1 MWHAAMPTPN
11 PIRLVVNADAFGLHP
26 EVSRGITQAHRDG
39 IVTSTSVLGTV
50 GDPEGICAELRT
62 VPSLGVGLAAV
73 LVNGRPTAPR
83 NEVASLLDENGAFLS
98 TPAHFVARWA
108 RGHIQPQHL
117 EREIEHQFSRLRD
130 AGLRIDHLD
139 THLHLG
145 FLPVVAEALRAVARR
160 HGIGAIRSRI
170 EGPNLTWFVDP
181 ERGLPLLMLRGAA
194 WLARQ
199 KMGQHGHGAQ
209 SWGFAESGSLN
220 RIRILE
226 ILGRMGPG
234 IHELICHPGLQTDAA
249 MVTSGRLRTFERPTE
264 LEALCSTSVR
274 NAVAERG
281 IELCRFSDLF

>member
-1 MWHAAMPTPN
+1 MPTPN
-11 PIRLVVNADAFGLHP
+11 PIRLVVNADAFGFHP
-26 EVSRGITQAHRDG
+26 EVSRGIVKAHREG

-50 GDPEGICAELRT
+50 GDPEGVRDELRA
-62 VPSLGVGLAAV
+62 VPSLGVGLSVV

-83 NEVASLLDENGAFLS
+83 NEVASLLDESGAFWA

-108 RGHIQPQHL
+108 RGHIVPGHL
-117 EREIEHQFSRLRD
+117 EREIEHQLTRLRD
-130 AGLRIDHLD
+130 TGLAIDHLD

-160 HGIGAIRSRI
+160 HGIGTIRSRI

-199 KMGQHGHGAQ
+199 RMGQHGHGAQ
-209 SWGFAESGSLN
+209 SWGFAESGNLN
-220 RIRILE
+220 PMRILE
-226 ILGRMGPG
+226 ILGRLGPG
-234 IHELICHPGLQTDAA
+234 IHELICHPGLQADVA

-264 LEALCSTSVR
+264 LEALCSDTVR
-274 NAVAERG
+274 AAITERG